1 MVAGFNVAVW
11 IRELAAQIFV
21 SGGLTDSHVQLL
33 HARVQLLQCS
43 CKLLL
48 GATSV
53 QIITG
58 VGRSPLLPSFFFLL
72 PFSLFHFSFE
82 MTTDYC
88 CELKQINACRSQ
100 NGSRQLA
107 PSEIDLDPNRTKK
120 VRRLQA

>member
-1 MVAGFNVAVW
+1 VVAGFNVAVW

-58 VGRSPLLPSFFFLL
+58 VGRSPLLPSFFFSSSFFSL
-72 PFSLFHFSFE
+72 PFLF
-82 MTTDYC
+82 
-88 CELKQINACRSQ
+88 
-100 NGSRQLA
+100 
-107 PSEIDLDPNRTKK
+107 
-120 VRRLQA
+120 

>member
-33 HARVQLLQCS
+33 HARA

-58 VGRSPLLPSFFFLL
+58 VGRSPLLPSFFSFFFSL
-72 PFSLFHFSFE
+72 PFLF
-82 MTTDYC
+82 
-88 CELKQINACRSQ
+88 
-100 NGSRQLA
+100 
-107 PSEIDLDPNRTKK
+107 
-120 VRRLQA
+120 